1 MNFRIKELFYLALT
15 LVTFV
20 AGYFFLRYAYKVS
33 DTTPF
38 TQEIVLII
46 LGTIAT
52 VFITSLL
59 LNKQT
64 SVEIEKEQSIKYL
77 ELKTKIYE
85 GLLDLMEELA
95 TKEKLNKEDIT
106 KLQFV
111 THKLA
116 IVASPDVLVEYN
128 NFLQSVSIL
137 SQDGSFQNDSK
148 GMSDALCSLT
158 VTIRSD
164 LLHEHHTRKHYSLN
178 DIQQM
183 IVQNSND
190 SVKVEAGSKT

>member
-64 SVEIEKEQSIKYL
+64 SVEIEKEQNIKYL

-164 LLHEHHTRKHYSLN
+164 LLHEHHTQKHYSLN

>member
-1 MNFRIKELFYLALT
+1 MNVRAKELFYLVLT

-20 AGYFFLRYAYKVS
+20 AGYFFLRYAYRVS
-33 DTTPF
+33 DSTPF

-64 SVEIEKEQSIKYL
+64 SVEIEKEQNIKYL
-77 ELKTKIYE
+77 DLKTKIYE
-85 GLLDLMEELA
+85 GLLDVMEELSI
-95 TKEKLNKEDIT
+95 KETLTKEDIT
-106 KLQFV
+106 RLQFV

-116 IVASPDVLVEYN
+116 IVASPDVLAEYN
-128 NFLQSVSIL
+128 HFLQSISKL
-137 SQDGSFQNDSK
+137 SQDGSFRNDTQ
-148 GMSDALCSLT
+148 GVSDALCRLT

-164 LLHEHHTRKHYSLN
+164 LLHEHPARKQYSIH
-178 DIQQM
+178 DVQQM
-183 IVQNSND
+183 IIQNSND
-190 SVKVEAGSKT
+190 SARVEAGTDI